1 MKKRVAI
8 LKGGNSVERE
18 VSLSTGQSC
27 SKALIRLGYNVKS
40 IDTKENFIDE
50 LIKFKPDV
58 VFNALH
64 GKYGEDGIIQGLLET
79 LKIPYTHSGVQASSI
94 AMDKNLAKICFKE
107 AGIPVVEHIILM
119 KVFFKKHTF

>member
-1 MKKRVAI
+1 MIKRVAI

-27 SKALIRLGYNVKS
+27 FKALIRLGYYVKS

-58 VFNALH
+58 
-64 GKYGEDGIIQGLLET
+64 T
-79 LKIPYTHSGVQASSI
+79 
-94 AMDKNLAKICFKE
+94 
-107 AGIPVVEHIILM
+107 
-119 KVFFKKHTF
+119 